1 MNRISDPN
9 KVGLFKIKGK
19 GLFLFYLIA
28 LSLISVLPIN
38 GSSSPLNH
46 IYLIHIRLDY
56 LGHAALFVPWVPLVV
71 WLGIFGQKRTFF
83 WILAITILSGV
94 LLGTLTEGIQY
105 FLSYRSFNINDLI
118 ANILGVLLGIP
129 MVYFLSCFKK
139 PEKPT
144 PEI

>member
-1 MNRISDPN
+1 MNRLPDPN

-38 GSSSPLNH
+38 GSSSSLNH

-56 LGHAALFVPWVPLVV
+56 LGHAALFLPWVPLMTWIINSVA
-71 WLGIFGQKRTFF
+71 KRSCFLF
-83 WILAITILSGV
+83 LAITVLSG
-94 LLGTLTEGIQY
+94 LIFGALTEGIQY

-118 ANILGVLLGIP
+118 ANLLGVILGIP
-129 MVYFLSCFKK
+129 LVCLLHCFTKSG
-139 PEKPT
+139 KPT
-144 PEI
+144 PET